1 MSVGRFTRS
10 VSLAILAVLGA
21 CARPAVD
28 EGGRADVSSESPSE
42 APAAALAS
50 APRVAPLAPLVPSA
64 VAPDDDLLV
73 AIRRGGS
80 FDVTSFLANGAL
92 SPGAPGALAAP
103 RALAE
108 LVDGVGGGALA
119 KPKASKATSLVEP
132 PEPPDLAAADDARCP
147 QGMQLIEGESCWD
160 VQHTC
165 VDSMKDGANR
175 CREFKKGA
183 DVCVGAKTNLKYC
196 MDRYEWPG
204 VPGAKPRVIV
214 TYYEAERL
222 CKSIGKRMCGE
233 QEFYL
238 ACEGP
243 EHWPFAWGHS
253 RYPSTCNID
262 RPYANVDWG
271 KWSTQPY
278 AEAKRLDQAL
288 PIGTSKCWSAYG
300 IHDIAGNVDEWTKAR
315 QGREYA
321 GSLNGGYW
329 GPVANAC
336 RYVTTVHGP
345 EFAFYQIGFRCC
357 ADAKE

>member
-1 MSVGRFTRS
+1 MSASRVARS

-28 EGGRADVSSESPSE
+28 DAGRADLTRATPLESQSE
-42 APAAALAS
+42 AAAEAPRTPHDAERLAMPAA
-50 APRVAPLAPLVPSA
+50 
-64 VAPDDDLLV
+64 APDDDLLV
-73 AIRRGGS
+73 AIRRGGA
-80 FDVTSFLANGAL
+80 FDTTSFLANGAFV
-92 SPGAPGALAAP
+92 PGALAAP

-108 LVDGVGGGALA
+108 LTDGPALA
-119 KPKASKATSLVEP
+119 KPKAQKTSLVEP

-243 EHWPFAWGHS
+243 EHWPFAWGHT

-262 RPYANVDWG
+262 RPYANVDWA
-271 KWSTQPY
+271 KWSTRPY
-278 AEAKRLDQAL
+278 EEAKRLDQAL

-315 QGREYA
+315 AGREYA

-357 ADAKE
+357 ADAKD

>member
-1 MSVGRFTRS
+1 MSSRS
-10 VSLAILAVLGA
+10 FPYISAMVTLFALGA
-21 CARPAVD
+21 C
-28 EGGRADVSSESPSE
+28 GRAPEGATAVADEPSPPSPE
-42 APAAALAS
+42 AVRPTT
-50 APRVAPLAPLVPSA
+50 APSLRAELAPPIAADDTLLVP
-64 VAPDDDLLV
+64 
-73 AIRRGGS
+73 IRRGGG
-80 FDVTSFLANGAL
+80 FDVTSFFASGAL
-92 SPGAPGALAAP
+92 TPTTAAAP
-103 RALAE
+103 RVLAE
-108 LVDGVGGGALA
+108 LEETA
-119 KPKASKATSLVEP
+119 KPKAKGNVSLTEP
-132 PEPPDLAAADDARCP
+132 PEPPDPSSADDQRCP

-165 VDSMKDGANR
+165 LDSFKDSAQR
-175 CREFKKGA
+175 CRTFKKGA
-183 DVCVGAKTNLKYC
+183 DVCVPPKQNLKYC

-214 TYYEAERL
+214 TYFQAEQL
-222 CKSIGKRMCGE
+222 CKSVGKRMCEE

-243 EHWPFAWGHS
+243 EHWPFAWGHD

-262 RPYANVDWG
+262 RPYANVDWA

-300 IHDIAGNVDEWTKAR
+300 IHDIAGNVDEWTHAR
-315 QGREYA
+315 KGREYL

-357 ADAKE
+357 ADAKD

>member
-1 MSVGRFTRS
+1 MSAGRLSRS

-28 EGGRADVSSESPSE
+28 EGGRADVTSGTPSDVLATARPASLSPPPL
-42 APAAALAS
+42 AMPAA
-50 APRVAPLAPLVPSA
+50 
-64 VAPDDDLLV
+64 APDDDLLV

-80 FDVTSFLANGAL
+80 FDVTSFLANGAF
-92 SPGAPGALAAP
+92 APAAP

-108 LVDGVGGGALA
+108 LVDGAGLA
-119 KPKASKATSLVEP
+119 KPKIQKAVSLVEP
-132 PEPPDLAAADDARCP
+132 PDPPDPTTADDARCP

-315 QGREYA
+315 QGREYL